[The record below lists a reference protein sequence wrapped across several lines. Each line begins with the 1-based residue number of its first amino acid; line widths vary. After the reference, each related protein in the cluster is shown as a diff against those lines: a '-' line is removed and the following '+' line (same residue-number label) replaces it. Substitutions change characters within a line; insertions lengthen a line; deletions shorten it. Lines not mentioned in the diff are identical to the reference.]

1 MNTFRKILFDKWV
14 LDRGVAQRGHGP
26 AMVWKLTA
34 LVLLLPVYLWGV
46 CVLTPS
52 SAVEYAEHMAEEGEH
67 YDPYGYHVPPVV
79 EKPQLAGFAED
90 PSPDF
95 CGSAPLDS
103 LQAHPHLARDHP
115 PPLFYSLSHSLR
127 APPTLSLA

>member
-1 MNTFRKILFDKWV
+1 MILLRNISFDKRSSE
-14 LDRGVAQRGHGP
+14 RGDARRGHAP

-34 LVLLLPVYLWGV
+34 LALLFPVYLWGV

-79 EKPQLAGFAED
+79 EKPQPVGFAED
-90 PSPDF
+90 QSVDQCSSDPV
-95 CGSAPLDS
+95 DS
-103 LQAHPHLARDHP
+103 LQAYPHLARDHP
-115 PPLFYSLSHSLR
+115 PPLFYTLSHSLR
-127 APPTLSLA
+127 APPTLIPA